1 MLGPELSYF
10 GPGQDPELVQLA
22 KAEVDKWIAENGVKE
37 YEYHDG
43 DKRDDQ
49 VVIKN
54 VSRSQTGVKT
64 APKLPSSIRLE
75 SFFFLKSIRVRRRLS
90 GLNHFTPWLL
100 QMEDDGTDDSVNVE
114 ICSDEDTMDC
124 CTTGR
129 LSSMMTNDW

>member
-1 MLGPELSYF
+1 MPGVEFSSYF

-43 DKRDDQ
+43 DKIDDQ

-64 APKLPSSIRLE
+64 APKLPRSVQQSKYFSQTDRSV
-75 SFFFLKSIRVRRRLS
+75 SFKSFYPLAVADGGRRDGRQRER
-90 GLNHFTPWLL
+90 GDLL
-100 QMEDDGTDDSVNVE
+100 
-114 ICSDEDTMDC
+114 
-124 CTTGR
+124 
-129 LSSMMTNDW
+129 

>member
-10 GPGQDPELVQLA
+10 LPGQDPELVQLA

-54 VSRSQTGVKT
+54 VTRSQTGVKT
-64 APKLPSSIRLE
+64 APKLPSSVRLE
-75 SFFFLKSIRVRRRLS
+75 SLYFSQIHLAQ
-90 GLNHFTPWLL
+90 TA
-100 QMEDDGTDDSVNVE
+100 
-114 ICSDEDTMDC
+114 SDRFKPTILPLGC
-124 CTTGR
+124 CRWRTTGR
-129 LSSMMTNDW
+129 TTA

>member
-43 DKRDDQ
+43 DKRD
-49 VVIKN
+49 KN

-64 APKLPSSIRLE
+64 APKLPSSVRLE
-75 SFFFLKSIRVRRRLS
+75 SLYFSQIHPAHAASVRFKPFYPLAVADGGRRD
-90 GLNHFTPWLL
+90 GRQRERGDLL
-100 QMEDDGTDDSVNVE
+100 G
-114 ICSDEDTMDC
+114 
-124 CTTGR
+124 
-129 LSSMMTNDW
+129 

>member
-1 MLGPELSYF
+1 MPGVEFSSYF

-43 DKRDDQ
+43 DKIDDQ

-64 APKLPSSIRLE
+64 APKLPCSVRLE
-75 SFFFLKSIRVRRRLS
+75 SLHIFLKSTRLRRRFS
-90 GLNHFTPWLL
+90 GLFKPFYPLAVADGGRRDGRQRECGDLL
-100 QMEDDGTDDSVNVE
+100 
-114 ICSDEDTMDC
+114 
-124 CTTGR
+124 
-129 LSSMMTNDW
+129 